1 MQGQFRKNFRGPRR
15 GCAGI
20 AGPSAPSGPA
30 MPLSAR
36 GGHAAVLPSGA
47 LGTSRIQPPA
57 VFRFRGAGFHSLNGY
72 PAGAGHIIGANRAP
86 ARSAISKL
94 GQITGLVRE
103 LPSMP

>member
-1 MQGQFRKNFRGPRR
+1 
-15 GCAGI
+15 
-20 AGPSAPSGPA
+20 

-36 GGHAAVLPSGA
+36 GGNAAALPSGA

-57 VFRFRGAGFHSLNGY
+57 VFRFRGAGLHSLNGY

-86 ARSAISKL
+86 TRSAISKL
-94 GQITGLVRE
+94 CQITGLVRE

>member
-1 MQGQFRKNFRGPRR
+1 MQGQFWKNFRVPRR
-15 GCAGI
+15 GGAGI

-36 GGHAAVLPSGA
+36 GGNAAALPSGA
-47 LGTSRIQPPA
+47 LGTSRIQPPG
-57 VFRFRGAGFHSLNGY
+57 VFRFRGAGLHSLNGY

-94 GQITGLVRE
+94 CQITGLVRE